1 MLETLIAENA
11 RIAQNQQAYQEKY
24 KSLAE
29 RYEAAKYRYE
39 KVDAQITER
48 QKRAQMV
55 EAFINTLDA
64 AKPLTTFDE
73 GLWGSLLECMTV
85 YGKEDVK
92 VQFKA

>member
-1 MLETLIAENA
+1 MRLVYKGT
-11 RIAQNQQAYQEKY
+11 NQEYQEKY
-24 KSLAE
+24 KTIVE
-29 RYEAAKYRYE
+29 RYEAAKDRYE
-39 KVDAQITER
+39 KVDAQISER
-48 QKRAQMV
+48 QKRVQMV

-85 YGKEDVK
+85 YGKDDVK